1 MFTGIIQEKAK
12 VKNIKKSSGKT
23 AFEIESE
30 IVIENLK
37 IGSSIACNGAC
48 LTVVNLDKNTFEVEA
63 IPETL
68 KLTNLGNLKIGS
80 FLNLEPSL
88 KLKDELSGHIVL
100 GHIDGMGEV
109 LSIKSEGDSILMTI
123 GFEENLGKYIA
134 HKGSI
139 TIDGISLTIAK
150 VTDKN
155 FTVALIPHTL
165 EVTTLSDRK
174 IGDMANLEVDVVARY
189 LEKLIK
195 NKDNSGVTLL
205 NLKNSGFIK

>member
-23 AFEIESE
+23 VFEIESKKA
-30 IVIENLK
+30 IENLE
-37 IGSSIACNGAC
+37 IGSSIACNGVC
-48 LTVVNLDKNTFEVEA
+48 LTVVNLNNNIFEVEA

-68 KLTNLGNLKIGS
+68 KLTNLGDLKIGG

-88 KLKDELSGHIVL
+88 RLQDELSGHIVL
-100 GHIDGMGEV
+100 GHVDGMGKV
-109 LSIKSEGDSILMTI
+109 SSIQLEGDSILMTI
-123 GFEENLGKYIA
+123 EHPNDLGKYIA

-150 VTDKN
+150 VTDKD
-155 FTVALIPHTL
+155 FSVALIPHTL

-174 IGDMANLEVDVVARY
+174 IGDMVNLEIDVVARY
-189 LEKLIK
+189 LERLIK
-195 NKDNSGVTLL
+195 TKDNSGVTLL
-205 NLKNSGFIK
+205 NLKNKGFV